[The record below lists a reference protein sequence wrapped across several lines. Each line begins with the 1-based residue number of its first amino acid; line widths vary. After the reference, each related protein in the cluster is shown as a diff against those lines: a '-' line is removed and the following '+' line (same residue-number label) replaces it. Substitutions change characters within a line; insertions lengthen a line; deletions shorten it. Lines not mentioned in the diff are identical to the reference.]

1 MSENEPAQMIEG
13 RYRIVR
19 NIAEGGM
26 ATVYEAVD
34 ERLGRT
40 VAIKVMHTQLAK
52 GPHRE
57 QFVERFRREANSAA
71 SIANPHIVQVYDTG
85 EFNGLDFLV
94 MEYVHGVN
102 LRHEMNAQGTFSVR
116 ETLRVVAETLDGLA
130 SAHRAGVVHRDIK
143 PENILIND
151 RGHVQITDFGLA
163 KAASQATLSSTGML
177 LGTAAYLAPEM
188 IENNQ
193 ATAQGDLYS
202 VGIMAWEMLTGKVP
216 FDSDNPVTLV
226 FKHVHEDVPSVA
238 TVCQGIDPSVAA
250 FIAHLTARQVDARPA
265 DGAAAAEELSQLAA
279 KLPLEAWQYRL
290 HAEPIGGDHTD
301 ATAAALVGNI
311 AEQAPLT
318 GVPAGAATFE
328 PSVPAFLAD
337 DAASNTA
344 DTGGA
349 ADVNP
354 PAPPVA
360 PTTALDSSML
370 ADASAPHKTQ
380 IMAQSGSETQV
391 LPQAGDAFTRALA
404 LSDEPDVA
412 SNGTGPKK
420 QRSKKPLIIVLV
432 IVLVLAAIGG
442 TAGWWW
448 FAGPGSYW
456 SVPKP
461 DDVTCDANA
470 STECSL
476 AGADWAT
483 YESTLK
489 ALGIPYKTHKE
500 YSDDVA
506 EGKIISSSVNKTK
519 AVVNSRISKR
529 ANQELT
535 VVVSK
540 GVRMTTIP
548 KDILDANSANGKD
561 PLNALK
567 KAGFDNVKHDESKD
581 EYSMDTPQGVALTI
595 SPDPG
600 TTAKHNDEV
609 TVTLSKGPMPVTMP
623 NIVGKTQDEMQAAL
637 GELKLTANVTE
648 QYDDK
653 VEAGQVISA
662 SQEAGAQLKWGD
674 SVDVV
679 ISKGPEMAT
688 IPSGL
693 VGKQESAVTKTLE
706 GLGFE
711 VKTDKVLGGLF
722 GTVRTVKSGD
732 TDLSNGG
739 KIRLRDANGN
749 PTVITLTIV

>member
-1 MSENEPAQMIEG
+1 
-13 RYRIVR
+13 
-19 NIAEGGM
+19 
-26 ATVYEAVD
+26 
-34 ERLGRT
+34 
-40 VAIKVMHTQLAK
+40 
-52 GPHRE
+52 
-57 QFVERFRREANSAA
+57 
-71 SIANPHIVQVYDTG
+71 
-85 EFNGLDFLV
+85 
-94 MEYVHGVN
+94 
-102 LRHEMNAQGTFSVR
+102 
-116 ETLRVVAETLDGLA
+116 
-130 SAHRAGVVHRDIK
+130 
-143 PENILIND
+143 
-151 RGHVQITDFGLA
+151 
-163 KAASQATLSSTGML
+163 
-177 LGTAAYLAPEM
+177 
-188 IENNQ
+188 
-193 ATAQGDLYS
+193 
-202 VGIMAWEMLTGKVP
+202 
-216 FDSDNPVTLV
+216 
-226 FKHVHEDVPSVA
+226 
-238 TVCQGIDPSVAA
+238 
-250 FIAHLTARQVDARPA
+250 
-265 DGAAAAEELSQLAA
+265 
-279 KLPLEAWQYRL
+279 
-290 HAEPIGGDHTD
+290 
-301 ATAAALVGNI
+301 
-311 AEQAPLT
+311 
-318 GVPAGAATFE
+318 
-328 PSVPAFLAD
+328 
-337 DAASNTA
+337 
-344 DTGGA
+344 
-349 ADVNP
+349 
-354 PAPPVA
+354 
-360 PTTALDSSML
+360 
-370 ADASAPHKTQ
+370 
-380 IMAQSGSETQV
+380 MAQSGSETQV

-404 LSDEPDVA
+404 FSDEPDVA

-519 AVVNSRISKR
+519 AVVNSHISKR